1 MCISDWSS
9 DVCSS
14 DLALARGESLH
25 GHRLV
30 EFHHRLAGAHLEE
43 APQVRHQVLVADPG
57 ENAHPAPADRHVVE
71 LGITEADR
79 LHGQRPAAYRMLG
92 GGEEGRLE
100 TMDAQAVRRGALGKQ
115 AQVEIGR
122 AWSRERVGQY

>member
-1 MCISDWSS
+1 MRISDWSS

-14 DLALARGESLH
+14 DLVAEAFQYPLVAPGGHALARGESLH

-57 ENAHPAPADRHVVE
+57 ENAHPAPAARHVVE

-100 TMDAQAVRRGALGKQ
+100 N
-115 AQVEIGR
+115 
-122 AWSRERVGQY
+122 